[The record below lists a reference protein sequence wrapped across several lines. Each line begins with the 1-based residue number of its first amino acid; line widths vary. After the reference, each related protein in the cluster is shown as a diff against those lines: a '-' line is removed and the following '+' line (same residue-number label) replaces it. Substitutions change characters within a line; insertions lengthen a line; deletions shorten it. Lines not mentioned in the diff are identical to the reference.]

1 MKTHAIRPGIDTPV
15 LRFTP
20 EFETLLLQAHPV
32 ACRTLVLLLVH
43 GLRAQV
49 EDGQCKR
56 LFAGKLAP
64 EGDYSA
70 PACTQWILHL
80 ACRRHVGGSLS
91 DYLRHL
97 DEERSASSVRPN
109 KKTPFNTRDIAFS
122 TLRGILQSSDSS
134 K

>member
-1 MKTHAIRPGIDTPV
+1 MKTHAIRPGLDTPV

-20 EFETLLLQAHPV
+20 EFETLLLQVHPV

-43 GLRAQV
+43 GLQAQV

-70 PACTQWILHL
+70 PACAQWILHL

-97 DEERSASSVRPN
+97 DEGAQR
-109 KKTPFNTRDIAFS
+109 IFS
-122 TLRGILQSSDSS
+122 PPKQKDTI
-134 K
+134 